1 MAFIWILS
9 LRDENMWL
17 KTLEI
22 RNFKSIEDLT
32 INFTSGINV
41 IFGENGT
48 GKTNIVKAILK
59 LLGPKYPGPK
69 SFQKE
74 DYFCLDESKD
84 IFIEL
89 IFQDDGNEISLKWD
103 RDSRDKWRLI
113 RGDDEYI
120 TDPDREKLCPLH
132 IPPNREIKDLPGSSR
147 WTPIGRI
154 IYELSKMIEQNETV
168 HSDFV
173 SKMEECVKTLENSPE
188 FSQFKK
194 GLETYSSEQIGRRG
208 ENINVKLGLIDHKHL
223 LKTLQIFEILDEEQ
237 YNLSEG
243 GQGIQSNVT
252 MAALRAFSDISG
264 GRLFIIADEPEAYLH
279 PLAQKSLCKV
289 FEQIAESG
297 TQIIL
302 TTHSPHFISPMHIS
316 GVIRI
321 WMEASRTQAKKL
333 DIRELME
340 KKVQRGISDCTY
352 EGTAARLGKM
362 LSLHIREGL
371 FAKTVVLCE
380 GESEGFSLD
389 IWAEMGGYDI
399 AKDGIAV
406 VPSNGKFS
414 MIDLAELY
422 QALKI
427 PVYLIFDSDTN
438 MTQNRD
444 SHARHNRWL
453 LEFANEEMVDFPDTK
468 VGERCCVMSPN
479 FEGVLREHDPDYA
492 TIESEVN
499 NDLGL
504 EPGKQKGIRA
514 RHVAQRYKDEGRP
527 LPSIIEDLL
536 EAIYNFHGG
545 HP

>member
-1 MAFIWILS
+1 
-9 LRDENMWL
+9 MWL

-32 INFTSGINV
+32 INFTPGINV

-48 GKTNIVKAILK
+48 GKTNIVKTILK
-59 LLGPKYPGPK
+59 LLGPTYPGPK

-74 DYFCLDESKD
+74 DYFCLDESRD
-84 IFIEL
+84 IFIKL
-89 IFQDDGNEISLKWD
+89 IFHDNGNETSLEWNKD
-103 RDSRDKWRLI
+103 HRDKWRLI
-113 RGDDEYI
+113 RNHDEYI
-120 TDPDREKLCPLH
+120 TDQDREKLCPLH
-132 IPPNREIKDLPGSSR
+132 IPPNREIRDLPGSSR

-154 IYELSKMIEQNETV
+154 IYELSKMIEENDDV
-168 HSDFV
+168 HSEFV

-188 FSQFKK
+188 FSEFKK

-208 ENINVKLGLIDHKHL
+208 ENINVKLGMIDHKHL

-289 FEQIAESG
+289 FEQIADSG

-302 TTHSPHFISPMHIS
+302 TTHSPHFISSLHIS
-316 GVIRI
+316 GLIRI
-321 WMEASRTQAKKL
+321 WMEESRTRAKKL
-333 DIRELME
+333 DINELVTIKMH
-340 KKVQRGISDCTY
+340 RGVNDCTS

-362 LSLHIREGL
+362 LSLHTREGL

-389 IWAEMGGYDI
+389 IWGDIGGYDM

-427 PVYLIFDSDTN
+427 PVYLIFDSDAN
-438 MTQNRD
+438 KTQNRD
-444 SHARHNRWL
+444 SHAKHNRWL
-453 LEFANEEMVDFPDTK
+453 LEFANEEEVVDFPDIK
-468 VGERCCVMSPN
+468 VGKRCCVMSPN
-479 FEGVLREHDPDYA
+479 FEKVLREYDPDYA

-514 RHVAQRYKDEGRP
+514 IHVAQRYKDEGKP
-527 LPSIIEDLL
+527 MPSVIKDLL
-536 EAIYNFHGG
+536 EAIYNFHRRY
-545 HP
+545 P